1 MQICSSFWALEC
13 RNLFIVKPTS
23 LSIFN
28 VSFRDILEKYHL
40 ANVLC
45 LPDTCSHLHPIPLD
59 LQGPHFPWT
68 LTFPSPIWLQDF
80 HITIFLFGVPIFAI
94 HCFFF
99 FEVYI
104 FLPWK
109 HGFSLPDA
117 QHSDTNLCSWNKLEA
132 YYSKKWLKY
141 VKVRKKGNGRDCEH
155 VGRIQ
160 PQVLKSLD
168 TKYVEF
174 VLFAWRI
181 NKN

>member
-1 MQICSSFWALEC
+1 MFSVYP
-13 RNLFIVKPTS
+13 N
-23 LSIFN
+23 
-28 VSFRDILEKYHL
+28 
-40 ANVLC
+40 
-45 LPDTCSHLHPIPLD
+45 TCSHWHPIPLD
-59 LQGPHFPWT
+59 LQGPHLPWA

-109 HGFSLPDA
+109 HGFCLPDA
-117 QHSDTNLCSWNKLEA
+117 QHSDTNLCSWNKLEV
-132 YYSKKWLKY
+132 YYSKKWMKY

-168 TKYVEF
+168 IKYVEF
-174 VLFAWRI
+174 VLFVWRI
-181 NKN
+181 KKNQGYLTKLRELLHIWFECDYIL